1 MMLEHGQ
8 NSSCS
13 MIGKENDLMKPL
25 LIFQLPKDANQT
37 EREILCNIISD
48 GIEKGALI
56 LDSRITILSFD
67 EDGNM
72 NYCTGR

>member
-1 MMLEHGQ
+1 
-8 NSSCS
+8 
-13 MIGKENDLMKPL
+13 MKPL
-25 LIFQLPKDANQT
+25 LIFQLPKDADKT
-37 EREILCNIISD
+37 EREILCKTINE

-56 LDSRITILSFD
+56 LDSRIIILSFD